1 MAIEPHWFYYKAVL
15 EILNSSGPIHHSD
28 LRSLIADR
36 YQLSEAE
43 RAIKNPRGTNIFG
56 SRVHWAHVDLVGI
69 GALNRPGKGL
79 VEITDFGRQLM
90 AVPDDQLTRK
100 YVMSLPEWENWKVK
114 IDAKKEV
121 KGSTSEQLGNSLS
134 TPDEI
139 LDATLEE
146 LNDSLAS
153 GLISKIQS
161 LPPSALEKL
170 VLDLLF
176 AMDYGAT
183 EDSLQHL
190 GGPGD
195 EGVDGVINL
204 DALGLQKLYVQ
215 AKRYKDGSK
224 ITPDTIQSFIGALV
238 SKRAVGGVFIT
249 TSDFTSAAREAAA
262 KSTLN
267 ITLVNGGELG
277 KLLIENGI
285 GVRVRQVINRSE
297 MDESYFEDLAE

>member
-1 MAIEPHWFYYKAVL
+1 MTIEPHWFYYKSVL
-15 EILNSSGPIHHSD
+15 EILDTSGPLHRLD
-28 LRSLIADR
+28 LRDRIADK
-36 YQLSEAE
+36 YGLSAE
-43 RAIKNPRGTNIFG
+43 ERSFANQRGTNIFG
-56 SRVHWAHVDLVGI
+56 SRVHWAQTDLVGI
-69 GALNRPGKGL
+69 GALNRPGKGI
-79 VEITDFGRQLM
+79 VEINDFGKTLM
-90 AVPDDQLTRK
+90 AIPHEQLNRK
-100 YVMSLPEWENWKVK
+100 YIMSLPEWEAWKEK
-114 IDAKKEV
+114 IESKKETQ
-121 KGSTSEQLGNSLS
+121 SSASEDVINSSS

-139 LDATLEE
+139 LDAALEE
-146 LNDSLAS
+146 LSDSLAS
-153 GLISKIQS
+153 TLISKIQS

-170 VLDLLF
+170 VLGLLF

-267 ITLVNGGELG
+267 ITLINGGELG
-277 KLLIENGI
+277 KLLIDNGI
-285 GVRVRQVINRSE
+285 GVRVKQVINRSE
-297 MDESYFEDLAE
+297 MDESYFEDLDT

>member
-1 MAIEPHWFYYKAVL
+1 MTIEPHWFYYKAVL
-15 EILNSSGPIHHSD
+15 EILNGSGPIHYSSLRD
-28 LRSLIADR
+28 LVADR
-36 YQLSEAE
+36 YQLPNSE
-43 RAIKNPRGTNIFG
+43 RSKKNQRGTNIFG

-69 GALNRPGKGL
+69 GALTRPGKGL
-79 VEITDFGRQLM
+79 IQISDFGKNLM
-90 AVPDDQLTRK
+90 FVPQDQLNRK
-100 YVMSLPEWENWKVK
+100 YLMSLPEWELWKVK
-114 IDAKKEV
+114 IESKKES
-121 KGSTSEQLGNSLS
+121 KSEVSEEFTNSLS

-139 LDATLEE
+139 LDATLDE

-153 GLISKIQS
+153 SLISKIQS

-170 VLDLLF
+170 VLSLLF

-204 DALGLQKLYVQ
+204 DTLGLQKLYVQ

-249 TSDFTSAAREAAA
+249 TSDFTQAAREAAA

-297 MDESYFEDLAE
+297 MDESYFEDLEA

>member
-15 EILNSSGPIHHSD
+15 ETLDKSGPLHRLD
-28 LRSLIADR
+28 LKDRIADR
-36 YQLSEAE
+36 YALTPEE
-43 RAIKNPRGTNIFG
+43 RAFTNQRGTNIFG
-56 SRVHWAHVDLVGI
+56 SRVHWAQTDLVGI
-69 GALNRPGKGL
+69 GALIRPGKGV
-79 VEITDFGRQLM
+79 VEINEFGRKLM
-90 AVPDDQLTRK
+90 EIPHDQLTRK
-100 YVMSLPEWENWKVK
+100 YIKTLPEWGAWREK
-114 IDAKKEV
+114 IDSKKDAEN
-121 KGSTSEQLGNSLS
+121 SASEDVTNSSS

-139 LDATLEE
+139 LDAALEE
-146 LNDSLAS
+146 LTDSLAS
-153 GLISKIQS
+153 SLISKIQS

-170 VLDLLF
+170 VLALLF

-249 TSDFTSAAREAAA
+249 TSDFTTAAREAAA

-267 ITLVNGGELG
+267 IKLINGGELG

-297 MDESYFEDLAE
+297 MDEAYFEDLDV

>member
-1 MAIEPHWFYYKAVL
+1 MTIEPHWFYYKDVL
-15 EILNSSGPIHHSD
+15 EILNKSGPLHHTD
-28 LRSLIADR
+28 LRDLIADR
-36 YQLSEAE
+36 YQLSESE
-43 RAIKNPRGTNIFG
+43 RSQKNQRGTNIFG

-69 GALNRPGKGL
+69 GALRRPGKGL
-79 VEITDFGRQLM
+79 VEISDFGKTLMNVPQTQLN
-90 AVPDDQLTRK
+90 RK
-100 YVMSLPEWENWKVK
+100 FLMQLPEWEAWKVK
-114 IDAKKEV
+114 IESKKEGKSHSV
-121 KGSTSEQLGNSLS
+121 DELSSSIS

-139 LDATLEE
+139 LDAALEE
-146 LNDSLAS
+146 LTDSLAS
-153 GLISKIQS
+153 SLISKIQS

-170 VLDLLF
+170 VLNLLF
-176 AMDYGAT
+176 AMNYGAT

-204 DALGLQKLYVQ
+204 DTLGLQKLYVQ

-224 ITPDTIQSFIGALV
+224 ITPDTIQAFIGALV

-249 TSDFTSAAREAAA
+249 TSDFTAAAREAAA

-277 KLLIENGI
+277 KLLIEHGI

-297 MDESYFEDLAE
+297 LDESYFEDLDE